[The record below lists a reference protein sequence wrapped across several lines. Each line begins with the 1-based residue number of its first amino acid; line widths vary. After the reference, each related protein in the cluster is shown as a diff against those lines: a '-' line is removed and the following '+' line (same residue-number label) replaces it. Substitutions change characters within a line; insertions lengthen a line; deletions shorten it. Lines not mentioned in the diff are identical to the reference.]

1 MTESLYEALGGA
13 QTVSRLVNAFY
24 PRVAADPDLAPLFP
38 EDLAPVA
45 ERQRCFLTQF
55 LGGPSLYSDLYGH
68 PRLRARH
75 LPFAITPQRAR
86 AWLRN
91 MALAMDEI
99 GLVGPARDECFQRL
113 TLTAGHM
120 VNQPDGTALG
130 PAPLPLLGSDRE

>member
-1 MTESLYEALGGA
+1 MTESLYEAIGGA
-13 QTVSRLVNAFY
+13 ETVSRLVNAFY

-55 LGGPSLYSDLYGH
+55 LGGPNLYSDQYGH

-75 LPFAITPQRAR
+75 LPFPITPTRAK
-86 AWLRN
+86 AWLRA
-91 MALAMDEI
+91 MASAMDEI
-99 GLVGPARDECFQRL
+99 GLSGPARDEFYQRL

-120 VNQPDGTALG
+120 VNQQDGTSLD
-130 PAPLPLLGSDRE
+130 PAPLPLFGSERE